1 MNKTIK
7 KILFYFPKKTV
18 TKVRYRY
25 VTGKKLNLKAPRDFN
40 EKILYLMLNEFGR
53 KESNCADKY
62 LVRNYV
68 KEKGLENILPEL
80 YGKYDSVDEIDFK
93 SIPNEYVLKTN
104 HGCGCTIIKTE
115 NINIDLN
122 LAQRNLRKSMKENY
136 AKETLE
142 YQYEKIKPCILC
154 EEYLKENDKLMP
166 TDYKIFCFNGKA
178 YFLLVCGDRDSKVR
192 TVYYDLNW
200 HKINCTKKKQTGEFE
215 KPKNFAQ
222 MIKVA
227 EKLSEDF
234 KFVRVD
240 LYNINGRIYFGELT
254 FTPRGGINVT
264 IKQEYLDK
272 WGSYIKI

>member
-154 EEYLKENDKLMP
+154 LQYIKENEKLMP

-178 YFLLVCGDRDSKVR
+178 YFLLVCGDRDSNVR

>member
-7 KILFYFPKKTV
+7 KILFYFPKKKV

-122 LAQRNLRKSMKENY
+122 LAQRNLRKSLKENY

-215 KPKNFAQ
+215 KPRNFAQ